1 MHPAGVFHPAAQPPF
16 PVLPHHAPPLPAVPM
31 PQPGIPVRV
40 VWEGNLVPELRFLR
54 DLASNA
60 RYAAVTVHYP
70 GVVVVPAGAGGQ
82 TSHAL
87 MTAEERYATMKAN
100 VDALKPIQ
108 VGLAVYNDY
117 GHVAAWEFN
126 FRGFHP
132 DTDPH
137 APNSLEYL
145 QSRGLSF
152 REHQALGITPARL
165 AAGLSNCGLFGRP
178 GVSWA
183 TYAGAYHVAYLMKVL
198 SVGNGGGNGNLLPD
212 GLAGFL
218 DVVRQRLGEDVYDVA
233 RMAVDCG
240 LPSGLERVAAAL
252 NLVPAVLSPRLAG
265 AGSVL
270 ALQAF
275 IRLKYDA
282 LGGDVTRF
290 RGLLHGIQVV

>member
-1 MHPAGVFHPAAQPPF
+1 MQHY
-16 PVLPHHAPPLPAVPM
+16 APPLVHHTVPM
-31 PQPGIPVRV
+31 PQLGIPVRR
-40 VWEGNLVPELRFLR
+40 VWEGNLAPELRFLR
-54 DLASNA
+54 DFASNA

-70 GVVVVPAGAGGQ
+70 GVVVVQAGAGRQ
-82 TSHAL
+82 NHAP

-100 VDALKPIQ
+100 VDTLKPIQ

-117 GHVAAWEFN
+117 GHMAAWEFN
-126 FRGFHP
+126 LRGFHP
-132 DTDPH
+132 GVDPH
-137 APNSLEYL
+137 AANSLEYL

-152 REHQALGITPARL
+152 RDHQACGITPVRL
-165 AAGLSNCGLFGRP
+165 AAGLNSCGLFGRP
-178 GVSWA
+178 GISWA

-198 SVGNGGGNGNLLPD
+198 SVGNGGGNVNLLPD
-212 GLAGFL
+212 GLGGFL

-252 NLVPAVLSPRLAG
+252 SLVPAALSPQLAG

-275 IRLKYDA
+275 IILKYDG
-282 LGGDVTRF
+282 LGGDATRF
-290 RGLLHGIQVV
+290 RGLIHGIQVV